1 MSDELSSSAT
11 RLTGKQQNLVR
22 ASGHVPVRR
31 RLLVLR
37 SPLASAHT
45 SAPVAAPLPPPRAPA
60 GARPKE
66 PRRHRH
72 REGQGVR
79 ARNASQPS
87 PITTARCGPELPAR
101 GCRVAP
107 LTRPPGRS
115 GVKMRVNAEGN
126 SIPPPK
132 NPKAPRAA
140 RLTNQKKSPPP
151 RRPPRPRLPCLRS
164 RIPKRSSRFQR
175 ALPSAPRVLPPHE
188 LRPPPM
194 GPPLAAQDPSPSPSG
209 GSGSGSSRR
218 RLRRLDR
225 RNASKNIGYDATN
238 FCQFPPFRIGGSG
251 DGGGDVQLLCQSLG
265 LSGPDDF
272 AIPLADWEAHK
283 AVRSLAS
290 ASTSPSSARHK
301 PEPPARDSPL
311 RHEGAEE
318 PTRPADADHELPAKE
333 PAARDAPIEA
343 LERPAR
349 LDPLESTR
357 PDVKRAVG
365 EGGIKGLRPPPV
377 LKPPPSMA
385 LPAVCGAGSTWDILR
400 SFAPDEKEHAPA
412 SRSGRSFAHQDA
424 EDEDAAVV
432 LTLEDLRLGESS
444 EGFTGTS
451 SLSTTNDDETSS
463 TTTETMFYISPNGR
477 FRKKIRSWNRGVL
490 LGSGSFGTVYEGI
503 SDEGGFF
510 AVKEVSLYDQGSN
523 VKQCI
528 FQLEQEI
535 ALLSQFEHENIV
547 QYYGTDKEDSKLY
560 IFLELVTQGSLASLY
575 QKYRLRDTHVSA
587 YTRQILNGLTYL
599 HERNI
604 VHRDIKCANI
614 LVHANGSVKLADFG
628 LAKEIT
634 KFSAIKSCKGTVY
647 WMAPEVV
654 NPKKTYGPAADIWSL
669 GCTVLEMLTQKIP
682 YPDLEWT
689 QALYRIGKGE
699 APAIPSGLSKD
710 ARDFISQCVKPNPED
725 RPSASKL
732 LDHPFVNKSIRSISV
747 TANHAELAEREGGL
761 PGASIVNA
769 QQHPRQ
775 PVMFPL
781 VDSLTYV

>member
-1 MSDELSSSAT
+1 
-11 RLTGKQQNLVR
+11 
-22 ASGHVPVRR
+22 
-31 RLLVLR
+31 
-37 SPLASAHT
+37 
-45 SAPVAAPLPPPRAPA
+45 
-60 GARPKE
+60 
-66 PRRHRH
+66 
-72 REGQGVR
+72 
-79 ARNASQPS
+79 
-87 PITTARCGPELPAR
+87 
-101 GCRVAP
+101 
-107 LTRPPGRS
+107 
-115 GVKMRVNAEGN
+115 
-126 SIPPPK
+126 
-132 NPKAPRAA
+132 
-140 RLTNQKKSPPP
+140 
-151 RRPPRPRLPCLRS
+151 
-164 RIPKRSSRFQR
+164 
-175 ALPSAPRVLPPHE
+175 
-188 LRPPPM
+188 M
-194 GPPLAAQDPSPSPSG
+194 GPPPSAQDAAPSPSG
-209 GSGSGSSRR
+209 GSSRHR
-218 RLRRLDR
+218 PRRLDR
-225 RNASKNIGYDATN
+225 RNASKNIGYDAN
-238 FCQFPPFRIGGSG
+238 NYCQLPPSPHPASAPASGRASLAASTACSLDLVNSFRIGGSG
-251 DGGGDVQLLCQSLG
+251 DGGGDVQFLCQSLG

-283 AVRSLAS
+283 AVRRSAS
-290 ASTSPSSARHK
+290 AATSPSSARHK
-301 PEPPARDSPL
+301 PETPTRDSPL

-318 PTRPADADHELPAKE
+318 PTRPAEADPELHAT
-333 PAARDAPIEA
+333 PIEA
-343 LERPAR
+343 LDRPAK
-349 LDPLESTR
+349 LDPLDSTR
-357 PDVKRAVG
+357 LDVKKAAG

-385 LPAVCGAGSTWDILR
+385 LPAVCGAESTWDILR
-400 SFAPDEKEHAPA
+400 SFAPDEKEQALA
-412 SRSGRSFAHQDA
+412 SRSGRGFGQQDA
-424 EDEDAAVV
+424 VEVEVEDDEDAAVA

-451 SLSTTNDDETSS
+451 SLSTVNDDETSS
-463 TTTETMFYISPNGR
+463 TTTESMFYISPNGR
-477 FRKKIRSWNRGVL
+477 FKRKIRSWNRGVL

-510 AVKEVSLYDQGSN
+510 AVKEVSLFDQGSN
-523 VKQCI
+523 AKQCI

-634 KFSAIKSCKGTVY
+634 KFNAVKSCKGTVY

-669 GCTVLEMLTQKIP
+669 GCTVLEMLTRQIP
-682 YPDLEWT
+682 FPDLEWT

-710 ARDFISQCVKPNPED
+710 ARDFISQCVKSNPED

-732 LDHPFVNKSIRSISV
+732 LDHPFVNRSIRSVRSMR
-747 TANHAELAEREGGL
+747 TSSRSNS
-761 PGASIVNA
+761 SIRGIN
-769 QQHPRQ
+769 
-775 PVMFPL
+775 
-781 VDSLTYV
+781 